1 MKAKPKLATMADVAK
16 LAGVSSM
23 TVSRALKPD
32 TSVSKITRDKIQKA
46 ADDLGYVL
54 DTRASEFSSGR
65 SGFVAVTIP
74 SINNAN
80 FAATVKAL
88 SDVLAVNDLQVL
100 LGYSNYNIEREE
112 QLIVQLLKK
121 RPEAI
126 IVTGGVH
133 THKCKSLLANSGIP
147 VVETWDIP
155 ENPIDQVVG
164 FSNAYAGELMIEHF
178 IQQGHTKIGF
188 IGGDNARDSRG
199 RDRYKG
205 FCNTLEKHGLESNRA
220 SFQTS
225 SPFSMEPGVNGLNY
239 ILKEWPD
246 TQAIMCVSD
255 PVAFGAITECK
266 RQDIMVPDDIAI
278 GGFGA
283 YELGVYSNPSITTI
297 DVDAA
302 LIGKLAAQT
311 IVALLS
317 PEHQGDK
324 NSKIDKIVQ
333 TQPHLIKR
341 QSA

>member
-1 MKAKPKLATMADVAK
+1 MKAKPKLATMADVAR

-23 TVSRALKPD
+23 TVSRALKPE
-32 TSVSKITRDKIQKA
+32 TSVSQVTRDKIQKA
-46 ADDLGYVL
+46 ADELGYVL

-88 SDVLAVNDLQVL
+88 SEVLASNDLQVL

-133 THKCKSLLANSGIP
+133 TDKCRHLLENSGIP
-147 VVETWDIP
+147 VVETWDVP

-164 FSNAYAGELMIEHF
+164 FSNAYAAELMIEHF
-178 IQQGHTKIGF
+178 ILQGHTKIGF
-188 IGGDNARDSRG
+188 IGGDNSRDSRG
-199 RDRYKG
+199 RDRYEG
-205 FCNTLEKHGLESNRA
+205 FCKTLEKHGLDSNRI
-220 SFQTS
+220 SFQES
-225 SPFSMEPGVNGLNY
+225 SPFSMEPGVNGVNHILN
-239 ILKEWPD
+239 EWPD
-246 TQAIMCVSD
+246 TQAVMCVSD
-255 PVAFGAITECK
+255 PIAFGAITECQ
-266 RQDIMVPDDIAI
+266 RHELSVPTDIAI

-283 YELGVYSNPSITTI
+283 YELGVFSNPSITTI

-302 LIGKLAAQT
+302 LIGQLAAEK
-311 IVALLS
+311 IVNLLS
-317 PEHQGDK
+317 NEKLNP
-324 NSKIDKIVQ
+324 DKILQ
-333 TQPHLIKR
+333 TMPRLIKR